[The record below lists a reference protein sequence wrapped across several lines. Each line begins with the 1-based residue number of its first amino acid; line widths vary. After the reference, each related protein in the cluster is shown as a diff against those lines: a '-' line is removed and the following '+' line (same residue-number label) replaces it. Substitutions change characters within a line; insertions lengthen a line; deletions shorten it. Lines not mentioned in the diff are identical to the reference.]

1 MIPLPHIL
9 ADGGDVGKIIFGV
22 IAILIWIASG
32 ISSAMNKQNKER
44 ERRSQELEELAKQ
57 AVLTRPTAPPPAP
70 PPLPGRAPMPVP
82 QQRRSPQ
89 RGASVPPLPVQQQRQ
104 QRRQGKK
111 QQKGRVP
118 LPPPPP
124 GVAAPVVAQLEE
136 IVTTSTQRGPATR
149 ASASAHPLA
158 TLLRKSLRT
167 QIVLNEILQPPV
179 ALREPREI

>member
-9 ADGGDVGKIIFGV
+9 ADGGDVGKVVFGV

-32 ISSAMNKQNKER
+32 ISSSMNKQNKER
-44 ERRSQELEELAKQ
+44 ERRARELEELARQ
-57 AVLTRPTAPPPAP
+57 GVLTRPTAPPPP
-70 PPLPGRAPMPVP
+70 LPPLPGRASAP
-82 QQRRSPQ
+82 QQPRALQ
-89 RGASVPPLPVQQQRQ
+89 RAVAMPTPPVPVQQQRQ

-118 LPPPPP
+118 LPPPPAR
-124 GVAAPVVAQLEE
+124 VAPPHMVQLEE
-136 IVTTSTQRGPATR
+136 IVTPSPQRAPAART
-149 ASASAHPLA
+149 AASAHPIA
-158 TLLRKSLRT
+158 TLLRKSLRQ